1 MKGRWLIDLSGNVL
15 RGSIGLRAAL
25 DFFYARFAPK
35 PIDLQ
40 ISGIRFNNVDH
51 ILWSLIADI
60 FISQVYT
67 PRGFEIHSDDVVV
80 DIGAHKG
87 VFTAYAAQLTQKTI
101 LAYEPDKN
109 NFNYLQ
115 SLIKENNWKHV
126 EAVNS
131 ALADQAINEIKLY
144 TAESSSRNSIFAKD
158 VVTGEELLESQTVPA
173 TTLENA
179 IKPLTQVSL
188 LKMDCE
194 GAEFPILLSADLTTM
209 SKINKMVIEYHAPE
223 TSPDFQAL
231 IEKLKLIYKYVMVTK
246 TNDSALGYIYAK

>member
-1 MKGRWLIDLSGNVL
+1 MKGRWVTDLASGVL
-15 RGSIGLRAAL
+15 KGSLGFGDALRFAS
-25 DFFYARFAPK
+25 ARFARK
-35 PIDLQ
+35 PVDVE
-40 ISGIRFNNVDH
+40 ISGIHFNNADH

-60 FISQVYT
+60 FISEVYT

-87 VFTAYAAQLTQKTI
+87 VFVAYGAQRTKKKI
-101 LAYEPDKN
+101 LAFEPDKG
-109 NFNYLQ
+109 NFAYLQ
-115 SLIKENNWKHV
+115 WLIKENNWKHV

-131 ALADQAINEIKLY
+131 AIADQAINEIKLY

-179 IKPLTQVSL
+179 IKPLAHIDF

-209 SKINKMVIEYHAPE
+209 SKINKIVIEYHASE

-231 IEKLKLIYKYVMVTK
+231 IEKLKSIYKHVTVTK
-246 TNDSALGYIYAK
+246 TNNSALGYIHAK